1 MRTDNLYVPEHT
13 QPYGLKRLGWIL
25 ILSVLLGYI
34 VPLALAQSHG
44 TSSRKKQGIIV
55 AFGNSLTEGLGV
67 SPSQAYPSV
76 LENKLRQDGFDY
88 RVINAGSSGET
99 TSGALAR
106 TDWIL
111 KLEPD
116 IVILETGAN
125 DGLRGIDPS
134 LIEANLVNIVAKL
147 KDAGCSVLLVAIP
160 MVPNL
165 GTAYTE
171 AFKQVFVKVADH
183 HQVLLV
189 TNFLEN
195 VGGNQALNQADGIH
209 PNAQGYQV
217 VVNNIYPYLVRQ
229 IEQFQQE

>member
-1 MRTDNLYVPEHT
+1 MRTDNLAVTERT

-25 ILSVLLGYI
+25 ILGVLLGYTNQQ
-34 VPLALAQSHG
+34 LALAQSSG
-44 TSSRKKQGIIV
+44 TSSSKKQGVIV
-55 AFGNSLTEGLGV
+55 AFGDSLTEGLGV

-76 LENKLRQDGFDY
+76 LEKKLRQDGFDY

-111 KLEPD
+111 RLKPD

-134 LIEANLVNIVAKL
+134 LIEANLMNIVAKL
-147 KDAGCSVLLVAIP
+147 KNAGCRVLLVAIP

-171 AFKQVFVKVADH
+171 AFKQAFVNVADH
-183 HQVLLV
+183 HQVMLV

-195 VGGNQALNQADGIH
+195 VGG
-209 PNAQGYQV
+209 
-217 VVNNIYPYLVRQ
+217 R
-229 IEQFQQE
+229 